1 VYGTN
6 TRVEQIEL
14 GRFAKGDTIE
24 VIFAMKC
31 HLTRQDYTVTVA
43 AQHWD
48 GSSQDWLDDA
58 VQFTVVDTRDL
69 AGVADLRASITW
81 ARTRDR
87 ELV

>member
-1 VYGTN
+1 
-6 TRVEQIEL
+6 
-14 GRFAKGDTIE
+14 
-24 VIFAMKC
+24 M
-31 HLTRQDYTVTVA
+31 TVA

-58 VQFTVVDTRDL
+58 VQFTVVDTRDV

-81 ARTRDR
+81 TRTRDR